1 MSAYR
6 RWCLA
11 LLWVLSLVAV
21 AHWAAEAQG
30 TPVPGVEVRFLPG
43 PGKPGAPHGTLLGN
57 FNGQWLPI
65 RLDTMPVPD
74 PNSLLPR

>member
-1 MSAYR
+1 MRSVR
-6 RWCLA
+6 RWWVA
-11 LLWVLSLVAV
+11 VVWVLSLAAV
-21 AHWAAEAQG
+21 AHWTAQAQG

-65 RLDTMPVPD
+65 GLDMAPIPD